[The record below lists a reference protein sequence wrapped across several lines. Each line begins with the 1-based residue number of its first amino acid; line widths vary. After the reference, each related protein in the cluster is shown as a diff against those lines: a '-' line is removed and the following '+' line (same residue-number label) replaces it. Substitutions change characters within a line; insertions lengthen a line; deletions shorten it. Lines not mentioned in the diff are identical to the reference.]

1 MVPGV
6 QVVGLQGP
14 TGLRGRPSVY
24 LGRGQGV
31 GYKVQEGQG
40 IGLLGLW
47 GSIGGHSESQ
57 WVQR

>member
-14 TGLRGRPSVY
+14 TGIRGRPSVY
-24 LGRGQGV
+24 LGGFQGV

-40 IGLLGLW
+40 EGLQGLLG
-47 GSIGGHSESQ
+47 SRGGHSDSQ
-57 WVQR
+57 WVKR